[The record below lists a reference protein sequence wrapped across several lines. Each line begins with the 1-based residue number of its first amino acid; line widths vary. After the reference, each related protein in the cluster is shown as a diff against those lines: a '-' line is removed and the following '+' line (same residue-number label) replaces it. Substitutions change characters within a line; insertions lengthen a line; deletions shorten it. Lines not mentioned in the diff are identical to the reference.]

1 MDQDKQ
7 AKRVKVVNAEGHR
20 TGSRHAAVKP
30 HKRTTG
36 ADIKKL
42 INDYLGGTKG
52 KGLTQTYYGATVE
65 KNAALLRGNFGLEAS
80 DEPYLLLDVTGGKA
94 KAGML
99 LSETGMHLA
108 DGRGGTAAYTWKEFA
123 NQQLSYQ
130 NNMLVIGQ
138 SGIQGPD
145 GKVLLPLLQQIQAK
159 VANK

>member
-7 AKRVKVVNAEGHR
+7 PKRVKVVGAEGHR
-20 TGSRHAAVKP
+20 SGERRAAVKP
-30 HKRTTG
+30 HKRTSG

-42 INDYLGGTKG
+42 INDYLGGLKSARF
-52 KGLTQTYYGATVE
+52 TQTYWGSTIE
-65 KNAALLRGNFGLEAS
+65 KNAAMLRSNFGLQAS

-99 LSETGMHLA
+99 MSETGVHLA
-108 DGRGGTAAYTWKEFA
+108 DGRGGTAGFTWKEFA
-123 NQQLSYQ
+123 TQQLAYQ
-130 NNMLVIGQ
+130 NNMLVIGT

-145 GKVLLPLLQQIQAK
+145 GKQLLPLLQQIQAK